1 MGKEIDAIAN
11 LAFSSSSS
19 HRQAKRF
26 QSNQQRIDRPAPL
39 VQSNQSLS
47 PFDETVMLATN
58 TISDPL
64 HRVATITDHFSVSQA
79 MPLILSVFS
88 AGGRGLVEEELVL
101 CRGDV
106 SNSPRLDSFDCC
118 SLSLE
123 CQEHPLK
130 ALGRGPSIWVEE
142 SSGQGPEAS
151 KRGAKGFEESFKREG
166 VVKELQRIVIFL
178 GMVWEVVPE

>member
-19 HRQAKRF
+19 HRQAK
-26 QSNQQRIDRPAPL
+26 
-39 VQSNQSLS
+39 
-47 PFDETVMLATN
+47 
-58 TISDPL
+58 
-64 HRVATITDHFSVSQA
+64 
-79 MPLILSVFS
+79 

-130 ALGRGPSIWVEE
+130 VL
-142 SSGQGPEAS
+142 
-151 KRGAKGFEESFKREG
+151 
-166 VVKELQRIVIFL
+166 
-178 GMVWEVVPE
+178 